1 MDHAQTRRLEDRP
14 EGPNGAS
21 GPLPDCAAAA
31 GGFVPFVWDPVHGI
45 AAEFL
50 RLSWAPIHER
60 GAEALAVVM
69 ELSGDKVRV
78 RDEELAALYF
88 TLVKGIAGAVPMSE
102 ERRSV
107 FLQDLASSIYVCHG
121 LRSFC
126 DPERFWDFLNQR
138 NGEYLAAIRKARET
152 KPLITAVDHFLCY
165 FGLGGSEN
173 IDVVFGMYRF
183 LSPLLAESSKL
194 LRDRAAETMGT
205 QRAL

>member
-1 MDHAQTRRLEDRP
+1 MEHAQTSRREDRP
-14 EGPNGAS
+14 EGQEVAS
-21 GPLPDCAAAA
+21 GRLPDPTTSA

-69 ELSGDKVRV
+69 QLSGDKVRV

-102 ERRSV
+102 ERRNV
-107 FLQDLASSIYVCHG
+107 FLQDLGSAIYVCHG

-138 NGEYLAAIRKARET
+138 NGEYLASIRKARET
-152 KPLITAVDHFLCY
+152 KPLITAIDHFLCY

-173 IDVVFGMYRF
+173 IDVVFGLYRF

-194 LRDRAAETMGT
+194 LRDRAAETMGA
-205 QRAL
+205 RSAF